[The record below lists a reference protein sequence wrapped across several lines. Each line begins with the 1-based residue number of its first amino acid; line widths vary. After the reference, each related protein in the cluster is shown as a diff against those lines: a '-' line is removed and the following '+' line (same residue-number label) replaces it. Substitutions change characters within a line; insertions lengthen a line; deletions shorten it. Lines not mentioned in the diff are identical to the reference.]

1 MATAAAPQAPPDVT
15 NEDLVRFE
23 TALQTRYPGRVIKRY
38 EMPSNVAQ
46 ARAVYILEL
55 TSRDELEAAKMADA
69 VMSQIERSSNRL
81 AAARER
87 TEMMR
92 ASVVGLVTRKPLGYR
107 HVNHD
112 GIPFVELDTW
122 PAKATTAV
130 AAFYGDCNGIN
141 TAELGEG
148 IMGARTIGATTPPNP
163 APPTTGT
170 QP

>member
-1 MATAAAPQAPPDVT
+1 MTAAAAPQAPPDDVT
-15 NEDLVRFE
+15 NADLVRFE
-23 TALQTRYPGRVIKRY
+23 TALQARYPGRVIKRY
-38 EMPSNVAQ
+38 EMPANISQ

-55 TSRDELEAAKMADA
+55 TSRDELEAAKMADTLMEA
-69 VMSQIERSSNRL
+69 IERSSNRL

-92 ASVVGLVTRKPLGYR
+92 VSLVGLVTRNPLGYR

-112 GIPFVELDTW
+112 GAPFMEIDNW
-122 PAKATTAV
+122 PAKATTAL

-148 IMGARTIGATTPPNP
+148 IMGARTIGAT
-163 APPTTGT
+163 APPTSGT